1 LKERPFVAG
10 DAFTVADI
18 TGLVAV
24 DFMKP
29 AKLAVP
35 DELKH
40 LKRWHADI
48 AARPSA
54 SA

>member
-1 LKERPFVAG
+1 MAG
-10 DAFTVADI
+10 DVFTVADI
-18 TGLVAV
+18 TGFVAV

-35 DELKH
+35 AELNH

-48 AARPSA
+48 SARPSMA
-54 SA
+54 A